1 MNTLIPATTA
11 AVTTAA
17 GAIKLD
23 SSHYQFPVTIVA
35 NGLTGAETITVNITD
50 DGVNYSPMLDYNTGT
65 AVVLDATH
73 NNVGIQFPADLQLVK
88 SATVAAVA
96 AGLSTAA
103 NA

>member
-1 MNTLIPATTA
+1 MNTLIAATTA

-23 SSHYQFPVTIVA
+23 ASHYQFPVTIIA
-35 NGLTGAETITVNITD
+35 NGLAGTETVAVNISD
-50 DGVNYSPMLDYNTGT
+50 DGVNYSLMMDYNTGT

-73 NNVGIQFPADLQLVK
+73 NNVGIQFPADLRLVK
-88 SATVAAVA
+88 SATAAAVA
-96 AGLSTAA
+96 VGLSTAT